1 MAEQISETTIR
12 EWLDDE
18 LVSSVQQMT
27 DSAAEFNLLLEI
39 SNLNIHLIRRQSD
52 GPILLG
58 QEISYDNE
66 IKNRIQEL
74 SIPDRDELVAR
85 IRETLTAVPIVYGF
99 TDSKGVNVQFQDLDH
114 IFIESRI
121 YPDELT
127 QGQVMQRLISVWKT
141 MRYLD
146 DLPRLIEAVERNSR

>member
-1 MAEQISETTIR
+1 MVDQISETTIR
-12 EWLDDE
+12 GWLDDE
-18 LVSSVQQMT
+18 LISSVQQMT

-74 SIPDRDELVAR
+74 SIADRDELVAR

-99 TDSKGVNVQFQDLDH
+99 TNSEGVNVQFQDMDH

-127 QGQVMQRLISVWKT
+127 QGRVMQRLISVWKA

-146 DLPRLIEAVERNSR
+146 DLPRLIEAIERNDV